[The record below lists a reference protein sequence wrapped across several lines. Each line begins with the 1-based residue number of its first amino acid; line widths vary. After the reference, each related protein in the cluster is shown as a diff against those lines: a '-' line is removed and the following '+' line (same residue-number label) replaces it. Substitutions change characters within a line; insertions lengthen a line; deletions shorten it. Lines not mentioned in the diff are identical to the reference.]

1 MDRTTETHKASHN
14 AFNDILNNTIQRG
27 QNLLS
32 RNFINYDYV
41 ESERKDLREPADEAY
56 SAKKNSALK
65 EQSDVRYEVRGRAD
79 KSPLKEY
86 INSKIDE
93 HIGKLRGGATAERQA
108 AQPQANKAEEKKN
121 VYFESQVYEQQDYRE
136 DQQQDYREDQQQ
148 AYDEI
153 HDARNE
159 QQDQDFNQTSG
170 SHADAVQR
178 VKENIGFQAEYDPQA
193 KHKAVRYDE
202 LSASHFRHRQEVDR
216 VATKH
221 HDSPARD
228 SKLFNYTEHEVQE
241 PSNLSGTYRR
251 TYQADED
258 LGHPDEDNWAKT
270 SRSIDKLHQKH
281 SELEKS
287 RLLRESALTGEAAE
301 RDLFERTA
309 QDSHAL
315 ADRLRNQDLIYSSPE
330 KRFNDTLRLRALDDM
345 SQAQVGL
352 NESVVTQSNSY
363 LINRYHTMKQN
374 PPRISRQTLKFA
386 ATRINPPRC
395 LLDVLEALFSLI
407 YGVYDKVDHGFFA
420 NKDRKYYEY
429 KAYFQSLDDLFDIL
443 KHLKLYLETQGLPVR
458 NVTQADAALVRYKK
472 TVKRIEAKPYVEGTE
487 EIASFVLYFLEYY
500 NILRV
505 ASPHQKL
512 NLEPLSK
519 KDAERGTVTTSPQYL
534 KNATHREWRE
544 SVYEAAVQQEE
555 FSAEELVELLKNTV
569 KRKTWVIIKGTLA

>member
-1 MDRTTETHKASHN
+1 MDRTSESHKASHN

-41 ESERKDLREPADEAY
+41 ESERKDLKAPAGEVY

-65 EQSDVRYEVRGRAD
+65 EQSDIRYEARAAPE

-93 HIGKLRGGATAERQA
+93 HIGKLRGGAPAERPA
-108 AQPQANKAEEKKN
+108 PQAEPQFTRAADKRDA
-121 VYFESQVYEQQDYRE
+121 YFESQVQDHEDYRE
-136 DQQQDYREDQQQ
+136 DQNQ

-159 QQDQDFNQTSG
+159 EEEQGFNQTTA
-170 SHADAVQR
+170 SHADAVR
-178 VKENIGFQAEYDPQA
+178 KVKENIGFQAEYDPQA
-193 KHKAVRYDE
+193 KHKAIKYDE

-216 VATKH
+216 VGAKH
-221 HDSPARD
+221 HDSPARN
-228 SKLFNYTEHEVQE
+228 SKLFNYTEHTVQE
-241 PSNLSGTYRR
+241 GNNLSATFKS
-251 TYQADED
+251 TYQGDED
-258 LGHPDEDNWAKT
+258 LGHPDEDQWAKT

-281 SELEKS
+281 HELEKS
-287 RLLRESALTGEAAE
+287 RLLRESALAGDAHE

-345 SQAQVGL
+345 SQAKVEL

-363 LINRYHTMKQN
+363 LINRYHSMKQN

-395 LLDVLEALFSLI
+395 LLDVLDALFSLI
-407 YGVYDKVDHGFFA
+407 YGVYDKVDHGYFA

-429 KAYFQSLDDLFDIL
+429 KAYFQGLDDLFDIL
-443 KHLKLYLETQGLPVR
+443 KHLKLYIETQGLPVR
-458 NVTQADAALVRYKK
+458 NVTQSDAALVRYKK
-472 TVKRIEAKPYVEGTE
+472 TVKRIEAKPYIEGTE
-487 EIASFVLYFLEYY
+487 EISNFVLYFLEYY

-505 ASPHQKL
+505 GPAHQKL

-519 KDAERGTVTTSPQYL
+519 KDAERGTLTTSPQFL

-544 SVYEAAVQQEE
+544 SVYEAPVHQED
-555 FSAEELVELLKNTV
+555 FSSEELVELLKNTV
-569 KRKTWVIIKGTLA
+569 KRKTWVIIKGRRG